1 MEDVYRKLQKH
12 LDKAPIGY
20 PETKSG
26 VEIRL
31 LKHLFSEEEAKIAL
45 NLSILPETAEK
56 ILKRFPSKKM
66 SLIELEKKLEKMSE
80 KGSILGARRPNKGN
94 KMAYQKI
101 PLAIGMFELQVD
113 RVTRELA
120 EDFFAY
126 EEEAFAEEF
135 IKTNTKQM
143 RTIPL
148 NVRID
153 PEFHIGQYDS
163 IRSIIKSSPGPFAVM
178 NCVCRQAKDALD
190 EPCKQ
195 TDIRQT
201 CMMLEHSA
209 NFAMDRGVGEE
220 VTREELLKLM
230 TRAKKEGMVLQPE
243 NNQKPT
249 FICCCCGCC
258 CGVLTAVK
266 KFDNPAEILHTNF
279 IAEIIAE
286 KCEGCE
292 DCSDICQMEAIFPV
306 NSHKEINMDRC
317 IGCGLCISVCKQRAI
332 KLLKR
337 DKEIIPPKGKRDMY
351 KKILFE
357 KYGLIGSLKFAAK
370 AAMGQK
376 V

>member
-12 LDKAPIGY
+12 LDNAPVGY

-31 LKHLFSEEEAKIAL
+31 LKHLFSEEEARIAL

-56 ILKRFPSKKM
+56 ILKRFAQNEIT
-66 SLIELEKKLEKMSE
+66 LNELEKKLGKMCE
-80 KGSILGARRPNKGN
+80 KGAILGVKRRSKGN
-94 KMAYQKI
+94 KMTYQKV
-101 PLAIGMFELQVD
+101 PLAIGMFEFQVD
-113 RVTRELA
+113 RITRDLA

-135 IKTNTKQM
+135 INTDTKQM

-153 PEFHIGQYDS
+153 PEFHVGQYDN
-163 IRSIIKSSPGPFAVM
+163 IKGIIKNSPGPFAVM
-178 NCVCRQAKDALD
+178 NCVCRQAKDTME

-195 TDIRQT
+195 TDIRRT
-201 CMMLEHSA
+201 CLMLEHSA

-220 VTREELLKLM
+220 VTREEILKLM

-243 NNQKPT
+243 NNQNPT

-266 KFDNPAEILHTNF
+266 KFDKPAEILHTNF
-279 IAEIIAE
+279 TSEIIAE
-286 KCEGCE
+286 KCDGCE
-292 DCSDICQMEAIFPV
+292 DCSNICQMDAIFPV
-306 NSHKEINMDRC
+306 NSHKEINIDQC

-332 KLLKR
+332 NLIKK
-337 DKEIIPPKGKRDMY
+337 DKEIIPPKGKGDMY

-357 KYGLIGSLKFAAK
+357 KYGLLGSIKFAAK
-370 AAMGQK
+370 AALGKK